1 MAMEVIEQPDRALD
15 EGDVGTADV
24 GEVLL
29 HRHHAIHHACDLE
42 GEVAMPLP
50 VHREVQDL
58 EQDGSK
64 RQETRGLHLPSE
76 LG

>member
-29 HRHHAIHHACDLE
+29 HRHHAIHHARDL
-42 GEVAMPLP
+42 
-50 VHREVQDL
+50 QFNWD
-58 EQDGSK
+58 
-64 RQETRGLHLPSE
+64 
-76 LG
+76 